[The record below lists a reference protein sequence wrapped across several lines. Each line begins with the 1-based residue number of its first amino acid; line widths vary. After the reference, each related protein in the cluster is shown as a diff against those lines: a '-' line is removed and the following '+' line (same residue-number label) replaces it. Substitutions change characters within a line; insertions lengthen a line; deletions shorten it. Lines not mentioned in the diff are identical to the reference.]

1 MPLHRFR
8 CVFKIPSTFSC
19 TVSPLL
25 RTHIPFFGVT
35 AQSRSAPLLG
45 RHHVFLN
52 YKQTTWK
59 DLPAELDL
67 GLMVL
72 PVRVAYVDADPEVQ
86 FYDVAH
92 AIDMIEGNNARA
104 ILLTPRSKAGN

>member
-1 MPLHRFR
+1 M
-8 CVFKIPSTFSC
+8 
-19 TVSPLL
+19 
-25 RTHIPFFGVT
+25 
-35 AQSRSAPLLG
+35 
-45 RHHVFLN
+45 N